1 MAEGAKVQDIDAIK
15 RFRAYLAKVG
25 EAAGLALGDA
35 ESDINRTMTWLETEQ
50 STYWSGQIR
59 KRQEVLQRAQQ
70 TLRDKQL
77 YKDASG
83 SHPSVV
89 EEQKAVLK
97 AKNSLLEAEQ
107 KLANTKAWIRR
118 LPKEISLYRGGVQPL
133 GNTVAAGMPAALAHL
148 TNALDS
154 LERYIASPVEAQSAV
169 PGATGA
175 ETAGAGGGSAMARAP
190 GEAGEKLQDGEAA
203 ALRGA
208 IPAEDVLSQAVAV
221 EPGRNVVLSV
231 PVLSG
236 VERARMVVAGGASV
250 ELPPDATVTI
260 AENGVPGG
268 RWVLTRLSQGG
279 VYVGPVDGPAPE
291 NYQTVP
297 VGRLLEMRPDLAEAM
312 ALGSGFMVLVGPEGL
327 LRIYNQR
334 DVRLWSRT

>member
-25 EAAGLALGDA
+25 EVAGLALGDA

-70 TLRDKQL
+70 ALRDKQL

-83 SHPSVV
+83 SQPSVV
-89 EEQKAVLK
+89 EEQKAALK
-97 AKNSLLEAEQ
+97 AKNNLLEAEQ

-148 TNALDS
+148 TNALDR
-154 LERYIASPVEAQSAV
+154 LDRYVASPMETQSAA
-169 PGATGA
+169 PAATGLEA
-175 ETAGAGGGSAMARAP
+175 AGTGGGPAMARSP
-190 GEAGEKLQDGEAA
+190 GSAGEMVPEGEAA
-203 ALRGA
+203 AMRGV
-208 IPAEDVLSQAVAV
+208 IPTDEIMRQAVAV

-236 VERARMVVAGGASV
+236 VERARVVVVGSALQLQAD
-250 ELPPDATVTI
+250 EPVTI

-268 RWVLTRLSQGG
+268 RWVLTRLSPGG

-291 NYQTVP
+291 SYQTVP
-297 VGRLLEMRPDLAEAM
+297 AGRLLEMRPDLAEAM
-312 ALGSGFMVLVGPEGL
+312 AVGVGFMVLVGPDGL
-327 LRIYNQR
+327 LRIYDHR
-334 DVRLWSRT
+334 DVRLWSCT

>member
-1 MAEGAKVQDIDAIK
+1 
-15 RFRAYLAKVG
+15 
-25 EAAGLALGDA
+25 
-35 ESDINRTMTWLETEQ
+35 
-50 STYWSGQIR
+50 
-59 KRQEVLQRAQQ
+59 
-70 TLRDKQL
+70 
-77 YKDASG
+77 
-83 SHPSVV
+83 
-89 EEQKAVLK
+89 
-97 AKNSLLEAEQ
+97 
-107 KLANTKAWIRR
+107 
-118 LPKEISLYRGGVQPL
+118 
-133 GNTVAAGMPAALAHL
+133 
-148 TNALDS
+148 
-154 LERYIASPVEAQSAV
+154 
-169 PGATGA
+169 
-175 ETAGAGGGSAMARAP
+175 MARAP

-334 DVRLWSRT
+334 DVRLWLRT